1 MTKIAIVQEPPVFLD
16 REKTIAKATAKVG
29 EATAGGAEL
38 IVFNEAFVPG
48 YPAWIWRL
56 IPSGDFGLSEALHAR
71 LVANAVDLSSDQM
84 QPLYDAA
91 AKAKA
96 TVICGINER
105 DSKTSGTT
113 IYNSLVTI
121 GPDGSLLNIHRKLM
135 PTNPE
140 RMVWGFGDA
149 SGLKVVDTPAGRV
162 GGLICWENLM
172 PLARYALYGQGIEVL
187 VAPTNDSGDG
197 WLCSLQHIAREAR
210 CFVLGAGNV
219 LRVSD
224 LPADFPDK
232 DRLYPDAEEWMNPGD
247 SVVIA
252 PGGEIVAGP
261 MRKESGLLEADIDI
275 TRVASARRAFDVAG
289 HYSRPDIFTLRVDAR
304 PQSPLEFSR

>member
-1 MTKIAIVQEPPVFLD
+1 MTRIAIVQEPPVFLD
-16 REKTIAKATAKVG
+16 RDKTIAKAAVKIAETA
-29 EATAGGAEL
+29 ARGAEL

-56 IPSGDFGLSEALHAR
+56 KPSGDFRLSETLHAR

-84 QPLYDAA
+84 QPICDAA
-91 AKAKA
+91 AKARA
-96 TVICGINER
+96 TVICGVNER
-105 DSKTSGTT
+105 DSKISGTT
-113 IYNSLVTI
+113 IYNSLVTV
-121 GPDGSLLNIHRKLM
+121 GPDGALLNVHRKLM

-149 SGLKVVDTPAGRV
+149 SGLRVVDTPAGRV
-162 GGLICWENLM
+162 GGLICWENFM
-172 PLARYALYGQGIEVL
+172 PLARYALYGQGVEVL

-197 WLCSLQHIAREAR
+197 WLGSLQHIAREAR
-210 CFVLGAGNV
+210 CWVLGAGNV

-224 LPADFPDK
+224 LPADFPDRE
-232 DRLYPDAEEWMNPGD
+232 RLYPDAEEWMNPGD

-261 MRKESGLLEADIDI
+261 MRKEIGLLEADINRS
-275 TRVASARRAFDVAG
+275 RVVAARRAFDVAG
-289 HYSRPDIFTLRVDAR
+289 HYSRPDIFTLEVDAR
-304 PQSPLEFSR
+304 PQSPLAFRR

>member
-1 MTKIAIVQEPPVFLD
+1 MSKIAIVQEPPVFLD
-16 REKTIAKATAKVG
+16 RDKTIAKAVAKVG
-29 EATAGGAEL
+29 GAAGRGAEL

-56 IPSGDFGLSEALHAR
+56 KPSGDFRLSEALHSR
-71 LVANAVDLSSDQM
+71 LVTNAVDLSSDQM
-84 QPLYDAA
+84 QPLFDAA

-96 TVICGINER
+96 TVVVGINER

-113 IYNSLVTI
+113 IYNSLITI
-121 GPDGSLLNIHRKLM
+121 GPDGALLNVHRKLM

-149 SGLKVVDTPAGRV
+149 SGLRVVDTPAGRV
-162 GGLICWENLM
+162 GGLICWENFM
-172 PLARYALYGQGIEVL
+172 PLARYALYAQGIEIL

-197 WLCSLQHIAREAR
+197 WIGSLQHIAREAR
-210 CFVLGAGNV
+210 CWVLGAGNV
-219 LRVSD
+219 LRVRD
-224 LPADFPDK
+224 LPVDFPDK

-252 PGGEIVAGP
+252 PGGEIVSGP
-261 MRKESGLLEADIDI
+261 MRKEVGLLEADIDI
-275 TRVASARRAFDVAG
+275 TRVVAARRAFDVAG
-289 HYSRPDIFTLRVDAR
+289 HYSRPDIFALQVDAR
-304 PQSPLEFSR
+304 PQSSIAFQR

>member
-1 MTKIAIVQEPPVFLD
+1 MTRIAIVQEPPVFLD
-16 REKTIAKATAKVG
+16 REKTIAKAAAKVA
-29 EATAGGAEL
+29 EAAARGAEL

-56 IPSGDFGLSEALHAR
+56 KPSTDWGLSEALHAR
-71 LVANAVDLSSDQM
+71 LVANAVDLSSDQL
-84 QPLYDAA
+84 QPLFDAA
-91 AKAKA
+91 AKTTA

-113 IYNSLVTI
+113 IYNTLVTI
-121 GPDGSLLNIHRKLM
+121 GPDGTLLNIHRKLM

-162 GGLICWENLM
+162 GGLVCWENFM
-172 PLARYALYGQGIEVL
+172 PLARYALYGQGIEIH

-197 WLCSLQHIAREAR
+197 WLGSLQHIAREAR
-210 CFVLGAGNV
+210 CWVLGAGNV

-224 LPADFPDK
+224 LPADFPDRE
-232 DRLYPDAEEWMNPGD
+232 RLYPDAEEWMNPGD

-261 MRKESGLLEADIDI
+261 MRKEVGLLEADIDI
-275 TRVASARRAFDVAG
+275 PRVAAARRAFDVAG
-289 HYSRPDIFTLRVDAR
+289 HYSRPDIFTLEVDAR
-304 PQSPLEFSR
+304 PQSPIAFKR

>member
-1 MTKIAIVQEPPVFLD
+1 M
-16 REKTIAKATAKVG
+16 
-29 EATAGGAEL
+29 
-38 IVFNEAFVPG
+38 
-48 YPAWIWRL
+48 
-56 IPSGDFGLSEALHAR
+56 PSGDFGLSEALHAR

-197 WLCSLQHIAREAR
+197 WLRSLQHIASEAG

-261 MRKESGLLEADIDI
+261 MRKEIGLLEADIDI